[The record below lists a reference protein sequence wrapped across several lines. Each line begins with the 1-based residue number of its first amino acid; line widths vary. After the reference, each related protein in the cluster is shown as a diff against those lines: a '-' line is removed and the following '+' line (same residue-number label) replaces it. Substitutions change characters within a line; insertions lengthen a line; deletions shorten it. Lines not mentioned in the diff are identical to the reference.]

1 VENWPI
7 SICKN
12 ITLEGKLMENK
23 NTTTSELFQNPIKN
37 CRNKKKIDTII
48 TRTNVHAS
56 SLPLFSVENL
66 KVFYEKDIITL
77 II

>member
-1 VENWPI
+1 
-7 SICKN
+7 
-12 ITLEGKLMENK
+12 MENK

-48 TRTNVHAS
+48 TRTNVHA
-56 SLPLFSVENL
+56 FSVENL

>member
-37 CRNKKKIDTII
+37 CRNKKKIDTLIYI
-48 TRTNVHAS
+48 
-56 SLPLFSVENL
+56 L
-66 KVFYEKDIITL
+66 EK
-77 II
+77 